1 MFSETAELYDL
12 IYKQFK
18 DYMEESGRI
27 AALLETIHPEATT
40 VLDVACGTGEHARI
54 LSGKYGYEVDGL
66 DLEPEFVH
74 IAQRKNPGRE
84 FVCANMIDFD
94 LSRSYD
100 AVLCLFSSIGYA
112 KTLDNVRRTLENCR
126 KHLASGGVVVVEP
139 WLGPEEWHAGS
150 VFMKT
155 AEAEGV
161 KVCRMSHSVV
171 QDGLSILEF
180 QYLVGRAESLEHR
193 REVHE
198 LGLFTTEEMGR
209 CFAEAG
215 LPVVE
220 YDPQG
225 LIGRGLFVARAGP

>member
-12 IYKQFK
+12 IYQQFK
-18 DYMEESGRI
+18 DYTGESRRI
-27 AALLETIHPEATT
+27 AGLLERVHPEAKT

-54 LSGKYGYEVDGL
+54 LSAKYGYEVDGL
-66 DLEPEFVH
+66 DLEPEFVR

-84 FVCANMIDFD
+84 FVCANMIDFE
-94 LSRSYD
+94 LGRSYD

-112 KTLDNVRRTLENCR
+112 KTLENVRRTLESFR
-126 KHLASGGVVVVEP
+126 RHLASGGVVVVEP
-139 WLGPEEWHAGS
+139 WFGPSEWHAGS

-171 QDGLSILEF
+171 HGRVSVLEF
-180 QYLVGRAESLEHR
+180 QYLIGRAEGLEHR

-198 LGLFTTEEMGR
+198 LGLFTTGEMRR
-209 CFAEAG
+209 CFGEAG
-215 LPVVE
+215 LDVVE
-220 YDPQG
+220 YDPEG
-225 LIGRGLFVARAGP
+225 PIGRGLFVVRVGQ